1 MKKIVILTL
10 IGMMLTG
17 CLYNQPQPKK
27 STEKKGLTMDLN
39 QNHKNSGNVEATKIE
54 FSVIK

>member
-1 MKKIVILTL
+1 MKRTVILTF
-10 IGMMLTG
+10 IGIILTG

-27 STEKKGLTMDLN
+27 STETKGLTMDLN
-39 QNHKNSGNVEATKIE
+39 QNHKDSGNVDATKIE

>member
-1 MKKIVILTL
+1 MNKMVILTF
-10 IGMMLTG
+10 IGVMITG